1 MTNYLVGSLDEN
13 GYYSNDYCREP
24 FLPENQILIRKYGMK
39 KLLIVIATFFMLLS
53 LSTTYGVTTMDNNQI
68 TIKQQS
74 IIPIAAFTADGDLPK
89 LKLSLTAGLDNGLTV
104 NEIKEVLVQMYAYV
118 GFPRSLNAITTFK
131 QLLDE
136 RQQKGIND
144 PLGKEADPLPTDK
157 TSLALGTDIQT
168 YLVGMPVSGGVME
181 FTPAIDQFL
190 KAHLFGDI
198 FGRNNLDYQSREIAT
213 IAALA
218 ISDSLRQEEALAKS
232 NIRVTVISPGAIATE
247 LTHTITDQD
256 IKGRIDK
263 FYQEFAIQ
271 PERIAEVIA
280 FAINSPAD
288 TAMNEII
295 IRPTCQQG

>member
-1 MTNYLVGSLDEN
+1 
-13 GYYSNDYCREP
+13 
-24 FLPENQILIRKYGMK
+24 MK

-53 LSTTYGVTTMDNNQI
+53 LSTTYGATTMDNNQI

-89 LKLSLTAGLDNGLTV
+89 LKLSLIAGLDNGLTV

-218 ISDSLRQEEALAKS
+218 NLGGVESQLQSHLHI
-232 NIRVTVISPGAIATE
+232 
-247 LTHTITDQD
+247 
-256 IKGRIDK
+256 
-263 FYQEFAIQ
+263 
-271 PERIAEVIA
+271 
-280 FAINSPAD
+280 
-288 TAMNEII
+288 AMNIGL
-295 IRPTCQQG
+295 TQQQINAVINILRDKVGEQQATTTHQALLTVLKQ